1 MTKPREKTCEEVTD
15 AKAGVRFSPKE
26 KLREYSWGNMSLYVI
41 ISSTSVCGK
50 VQIVAA
56 SVSSRPYAAMRFEKS
71 KGGKLMENNWKA
83 WIPDHDL
90 ENKYFICKAIDDED
104 GLRLF
109 LNSNDYGKKI
119 CVQFPGMVYAYRN
132 RLELAALSTLDEVV
146 DKSRA
151 VEASN
156 WTFFVAENSA
166 YAREVAKE
174 SQDIYPVSQL
184 IHFAVVGG
192 QALFEVITDTL
203 PVITEG
209 WEILI

>member
-1 MTKPREKTCEEVTD
+1 
-15 AKAGVRFSPKE
+15 
-26 KLREYSWGNMSLYVI
+26 
-41 ISSTSVCGK
+41 
-50 VQIVAA
+50 
-56 SVSSRPYAAMRFEKS
+56 
-71 KGGKLMENNWKA
+71 MENNWKA

-90 ENKYFICKAIDDED
+90 KNKYFICKAVDDED

-109 LNSNDYGKKI
+109 LISNDYEKKI

-146 DKSRA
+146 DKSGA

-174 SQDIYPVSQL
+174 SQDIYPMSQL

-209 WEILI
+209 WEILSEESH